1 MSTPGDRDDLRDRL
15 LGQATPD
22 PDRLAVYREGVRSML
37 ERNERGLRRERMF
50 VPLIWGFVV
59 FMVVAF
65 SYLGQSRPERP
76 AGVYFG
82 LGLML
87 SFLSIWGAV
96 ELLKHF
102 INRARVEILKE
113 IKGIELRLLEIEG
126 RLEDRAG

>member
-1 MSTPGDRDDLRDRL
+1 MSTPDDLRDRL

-22 PDRLAVYREGVRSML
+22 PDRLEAYREGVRSML

-87 SFLSIWGAV
+87 SFLAIWGAV

-113 IKGIELRLLEIEG
+113 IKGIEMRLLEIEA
-126 RLEDRAG
+126 RLGERTE